1 MTMYYVYKNEKGDLF
16 VSENKPTMY
25 ADMFEVNVLPFYP
38 NADNAEITMQADF
51 ENHKVWYEVNELPNK
66 NVDLDTIHENV
77 LAIMEGMAASYEE
90 QSSNDMN
97 IMEGLAAIYEEQIGG
112 TQ

>member
-1 MTMYYVYKNEKGDLF
+1 MNLYFVYKNEKGDLF
-16 VSENKPTMY
+16 VSENKPTMSMY
-25 ADMFEVNVLPFYP
+25 TDIFEVNVLPFYP
-38 NADNAEITMQADF
+38 NADNAEITMLADF

-66 NVDLDTIHENV
+66 SVDLDTIHENV

-97 IMEGLAAIYEEQIGG
+97 IMEGLAAIYENR
-112 TQ
+112 

>member
-1 MTMYYVYKNEKGDLF
+1 MYYVYKNDVGVLF
-16 VSENKPTMY
+16 VSENKPSKY
-25 ADMFEVNVLPFYP
+25 ADMFVIDELPYYP
-38 NADNAEITMQADF
+38 NVDNATITLKADF

-66 NVDLDTIHENV
+66 SVDLDTINENV
-77 LAIMEGMAASYEE
+77 LAIMEGLAASYEE

>member
-1 MTMYYVYKNEKGDLF
+1 MKIIKFGTKLMNYL
-16 VSENKPTMY
+16 
-25 ADMFEVNVLPFYP
+25 
-38 NADNAEITMQADF
+38 I
-51 ENHKVWYEVNELPNK
+51 K